1 MQKGT
6 IWYTIRQSMLM
17 FGTIRYY
24 RIQYGT
30 VRYDRE
36 LITEELYDT

>member
-1 MQKGT
+1 
-6 IWYTIRQSMLM
+6 MLM